1 MGKISR
7 LVACGLSGV
16 GKTSILEHLIYGNN
30 IDNDNNEP
38 YKTIEDTYLA
48 QVDTD
53 RGVKETIKVV
63 DTCGDDWSDPQSYP
77 KHYFNFGDGF
87 ILVYSITSKES
98 FACVESIKKELEKC
112 RKDAFVV
119 VVGNKSDQQEHR
131 QVDASAVSS
140 YVSKE
145 KVKHFEV
152 SKCNK
157 KLLAEPF
164 VYITSKMTQPP
175 AKSTI
180 LGRGRIKTQNTLD

>member
-16 GKTSILEHLIYGNN
+16 GKTSILEHMIYGD
-30 IDNDNNEP
+30 IDSDKP

-53 RGVKETIKVV
+53 RGVKETIKIV
-63 DTCGDDWSDPQSYP
+63 DTCGDDWSEPQSFP

-87 ILVYSITSKES
+87 VLVYSITNKDS
-98 FACVESIKKELEKC
+98 FTCVENIKKELEKC
-112 RKDAFVV
+112 RKDIFIVII
-119 VVGNKSDQQEHR
+119 GNKSDQQEQR
-131 QVDASAVSS
+131 QVETTLVSN

-152 SKCNK
+152 SVYNR

-180 LGRGRIKTQNTLD
+180 LGRGRIKQLNTLD

>member
-16 GKTSILEHLIYGNN
+16 GKTAILEHLIYGN
-30 IDNDNNEP
+30 IDNNEP

-63 DTCGDDWSDPQSYP
+63 DTCGDDWCDPQSYP

-98 FACVESIKKELEKC
+98 FICVENIKKELEKC
-112 RKDAFVV
+112 RKDAFIVM
-119 VVGNKSDQQEHR
+119 VGNKSDQQELR
-131 QVDASAVSS
+131 QVDTSLVSS

-180 LGRGRIKTQNTLD
+180 LGRGRIKQQNTLD